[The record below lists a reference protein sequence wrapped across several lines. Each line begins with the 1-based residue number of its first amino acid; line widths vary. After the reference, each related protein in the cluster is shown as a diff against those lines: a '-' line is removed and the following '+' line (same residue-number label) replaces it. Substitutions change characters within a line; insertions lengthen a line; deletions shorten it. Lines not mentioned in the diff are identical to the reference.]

1 MLSPIQQ
8 NNWRAILEKANIKHI
23 SQANKQQVGWVL
35 IFFLRC
41 FIVLSVVT
49 LNLFDFMQVYYVNI
63 GNWLFSYIRIY
74 TSQKILNFSYI

>member
-1 MLSPIQQ
+1 M
-8 NNWRAILEKANIKHI
+8 LEKASIEHI

-49 LNLFDFMQVYYVNI
+49 LNLFDFLQVYYVNI
-63 GNWLFSYIRIY
+63 GN
-74 TSQKILNFSYI
+74 